1 MMDIAKI
8 NLTSS
13 ASKSLNELK
22 EFVESKNHTIA
33 NSSHVFFLCF
43 VNSNGCF
50 FNFLE
55 SRGIS
60 LSVEK
65 LEKVFDKFVKNN
77 TDLFIGKKK
86 YIQVSKDVEAL
97 LEDARN
103 ICKKYEHAY
112 VGTEHLIYSFLEN
125 NNKFCNILLSNDID
139 TEHLKLSIL
148 AFIAGE
154 NPNTGFGDD
163 EMFADGFDE
172 DEDDEDED
180 ESDTSHINKY
190 CVLVNEQVQSETF
203 PKISG
208 RDQEI
213 SLMQEILCRKLKS
226 NCILIGEAGTGKTT
240 IVEGLA
246 QMIENPDYNGPLSN
260 KKVYSLDLGSLVA
273 GTKYRGQFEAR
284 FSKLLSELKNT
295 KDSILFI
302 DEIHTIVGAGGKE
315 GAQDFANMIKP
326 ALARGEIKCIGATTS
341 SEYKKH
347 FEKDAALA
355 RRFHPVYVEE
365 PDMEQVVSMVQGSL
379 SSYEAHHGV
388 KFPVELADTAIRL
401 CQTYLPNQRFPDKAF
416 DLIDQSSSKARIR
429 GNSSEVTVCE
439 NDVYTVIADK
449 IGVSIDTIQE
459 SNKKQFHS
467 FETSMNDR
475 IYGQE
480 NNISKIYDL
489 LACAKAGLQSPNK
502 PIASFFFVGPT
513 SVGKTFAAK
522 QIAKEF
528 YGNDKSFLQINMSE
542 YQEQS
547 SISRLIGASAGYV
560 GYEDGG
566 LLTEF
571 VRKNPNS
578 LILFDESEKCNPNIL
593 NLLLQILDEASLK
606 DNLNRSVDFSR
617 CIIVMTSNIGSNIES
632 SVQLGF
638 APQAVDKKDSYTS
651 SVKKMLPPELVSRI
665 DEIVIFDS
673 LSDDSISKIF
683 TSRLNEI
690 HDYMKS
696 KVEIHF
702 SISAND
708 FIDFKSE
715 DHARDIK
722 KLIRKSIEIPLAKFI
737 VKNPEVKK
745 VSVKMLDGNVNIC

>member
-1 MMDIAKI
+1 
-8 NLTSS
+8 
-13 ASKSLNELK
+13 
-22 EFVESKNHTIA
+22 
-33 NSSHVFFLCF
+33 
-43 VNSNGCF
+43 
-50 FNFLE
+50 
-55 SRGIS
+55 
-60 LSVEK
+60 
-65 LEKVFDKFVKNN
+65 
-77 TDLFIGKKK
+77 
-86 YIQVSKDVEAL
+86 
-97 LEDARN
+97 
-103 ICKKYEHAY
+103 
-112 VGTEHLIYSFLEN
+112 
-125 NNKFCNILLSNDID
+125 
-139 TEHLKLSIL
+139 
-148 AFIAGE
+148 
-154 NPNTGFGDD
+154 
-163 EMFADGFDE
+163 
-172 DEDDEDED
+172 
-180 ESDTSHINKY
+180 
-190 CVLVNEQVQSETF
+190 VLVNEQVQSETF

-388 KFPVELADTAIRL
+388 KFPVELADTAIGL

-416 DLIDQSSSKARIR
+416 DVIDQSSSKARIR

-513 SVGKTFAAK
+513 SVGKTFTAK

-638 APQAVDKKDSYTS
+638 APQAVDKKDSYTC

-690 HDYMKS
+690 HDYMKP
-696 KVEIHF
+696 KVEIDF

-737 VKNPEVKK
+737 VKNPELKK

>member
-1 MMDIAKI
+1 MDIAKI
-8 NLTSS
+8 NLTAS

-50 FNFLE
+50 FNFLQ
-55 SRGIS
+55 SRGIFLS
-60 LSVEK
+60 LEK

-77 TDLFIGKKK
+77 TELFISKKN
-86 YIQVSKDVEAL
+86 YVQVSKDVEQL
-97 LEDARN
+97 LDEAYT
-103 ICKKYEHAY
+103 ISKKYEHAY
-112 VGTEHLIYSFLEN
+112 VGTEHLIYAFLEK
-125 NNKFCNILLSNDID
+125 NNKFCNLLLANDID

-163 EMFADGFDE
+163 EMFADEFDE
-172 DEDDEDED
+172 DEDDEDE
-180 ESDTSHINKY
+180 SDISHINKY
-190 CVLVNEQVQSETF
+190 CMLVNEQVKLDSF

-246 QMIENPDYNGPLSN
+246 QMIENPDYTGPLAN
-260 KKVYSLDLGSLVA
+260 KKIYSLDLGSLVA

-295 KDSILFI
+295 KDSVLFI

-365 PDMEQVVSMVQGSL
+365 PEIEQVESMVKGSL
-379 SSYEAHHGV
+379 DSYERHHGV
-388 KFPVELADTAIRL
+388 KFSAELADMAIRL

-416 DLIDQSSSKARIR
+416 DVIDQSASKARIR
-429 GNSSEVTVCE
+429 GGESPVEVSA
-439 NDVYTVIADK
+439 NDVYSVIADK
-449 IGVSIDTIQE
+449 IGVSIETIIE
-459 SNKKQFHS
+459 SNNKQFHA
-467 FETSMNDR
+467 FESSMNSK

-480 NNISKIYDL
+480 QNISKIYDL
-489 LACAKAGLQSPNK
+489 LACAKAGLRSPDK

-513 SVGKTFAAK
+513 SVGKTFTAK

-542 YQEQS
+542 YQEQT

-593 NLLLQILDEASLK
+593 NLLLQILDEATLK

-617 CIIVMTSNIGSNIES
+617 CIIVMTSNIGSNVES
-632 SVQLGF
+632 LPQLGF
-638 APQAVDKKDSYTS
+638 APQAVNKHDAYTS
-651 SVKKMLPPELVSRI
+651 SVKEMLPPELVSRI
-665 DEIVIFDS
+665 DEIVIFDP
-673 LSDDSISKIF
+673 LSSDSIAKIF

-690 HDYMKS
+690 QDYMKS
-696 KVEIHF
+696 KVNIDF

-722 KLIRKSIEIPLAKFI
+722 KLIRKNIEIPLAKFI

-745 VSVKMLDGNVNIC
+745 VSVKMLDGEVNIC